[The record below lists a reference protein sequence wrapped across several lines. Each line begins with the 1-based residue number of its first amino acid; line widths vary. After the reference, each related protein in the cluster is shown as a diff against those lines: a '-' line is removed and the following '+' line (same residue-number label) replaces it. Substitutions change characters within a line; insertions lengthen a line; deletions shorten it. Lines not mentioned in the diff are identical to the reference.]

1 MINSQVT
8 MVATIN
14 RNAVMKQ
21 SRDGKSFISF
31 GVEFPLSDYHGNT
44 KKFDVSVSADL
55 DDSLRNQLVSGRKV
69 EIHGTMYFKKKA
81 DIMYMN
87 LRSEQKITFCG
98 QEVQEQVSGTLHFN
112 GKIGKKGLEDHQD
125 KRGKSYQSFSAWTGE
140 RDKEDTKQYNF
151 IWVQFRDFQHHDLSC
166 VQSNGS
172 VEVEGDLQLSLFKDS
187 LYIGSRVNKISPYV
201 WQNR

>member
-14 RNAVMKQ
+14 KNAVMKQ

-44 KKFDVSVSADL
+44 KKFDISVSADL

-98 QEVQEQVSGTLHFN
+98 QEGSEEHTSELQSPDHLVCRLLLE
-112 GKIGKKGLEDHQD
+112 KKKKEKKQRIRKKKMSKHT
-125 KRGKSYQSFSAWTGE
+125 RE
-140 RDKEDTKQYNF
+140 RDK
-151 IWVQFRDFQHHDLSC
+151 
-166 VQSNGS
+166 
-172 VEVEGDLQLSLFKDS
+172 
-187 LYIGSRVNKISPYV
+187 
-201 WQNR
+201 